1 MERSYGW
8 VIVGAGAL
16 MTCIGI
22 GAMMSLAVFLQ
33 PISAATGWSRTA
45 VATASTLNFLSMGL
59 AAFAWGALSDRY
71 GTRVVTLSGAL
82 LLGLGLVLA
91 SRAVSAL
98 EFQILFGAIVGVA
111 AGSFYAPMMTAA
123 TGWFTR
129 NRTLAVALV
138 SAGMGVGSV
147 TVSPFVRWMISSY
160 DWRTAML
167 AVGVVAW
174 ALLIPAALLVRRA
187 PKQADAPDPAR
198 PAREEPRSYTV
209 GQALR
214 SPQFAAIAL
223 THFACCA
230 CHSGPILHMVSY
242 AVGCGLSPAAATGA
256 FGLAGL
262 SGLAGRIGCG
272 LIADRAG
279 AKPVMVIALTLQA
292 VCAGLYLFT
301 TDIATFYGL
310 AVIFGLAF
318 GGVMPLYAVL
328 VREYFGL
335 KIMGSVFG
343 AVAMVSTLGMALGP
357 WAGGLLFDTYAS
369 YAWLYV
375 GSFAIGLG
383 AVAIAF
389 AFRPPEPAA
398 ALARP
403 LTAA

>member
-1 MERSYGW
+1 
-8 VIVGAGAL
+8 

-33 PISAATGWSRTA
+33 PISSATGWSRTA
-45 VATASTLNFLSMGL
+45 VSAASTLNFLCMGL
-59 AAFAWGALSDRY
+59 AAFAWGTLSDRY
-71 GTRVVTLSGAL
+71 GTRMVTLAGAL
-82 LLGLGLVLA
+82 LLGTGLALA
-91 SRAVSAL
+91 SRAGSAL
-98 EFQILFGAIVGVA
+98 EFQLLFGAIVGVA

-138 SAGMGVGSV
+138 SAGMGIGSL
-147 TVSPFVRWMISSY
+147 TVSPFARWMISTY

-167 AVGVVAW
+167 MVGIVAW
-174 ALLIPAALLVRRA
+174 AVLVPAALMVRPA
-187 PKQADAPDPAR
+187 PKADGAPGGPAGD
-198 PAREEPRSYTV
+198 EPPSRTV

-214 SPQFAAIAL
+214 TPQFAAIAL

-256 FGLAGL
+256 FGVAGL

-272 LIADRAG
+272 LIADRVG
-279 AKPVMVIALTLQA
+279 AKPVMIVCLTLQA
-292 VCAGLYLFT
+292 VSAGLYLFT
-301 TDIATFYGL
+301 SDIATFYGL

-318 GGVMPLYAVL
+318 GGVMPLYAVV

-357 WAGGLLFDTYAS
+357 WIGGYLFDTYAS
-369 YAWLYV
+369 YAGLYI
-375 GSFAIGLG
+375 GSFAVGLG
-383 AVAIAF
+383 AVAVAF
-389 AFRPPEPAA
+389 AFRPPQHS
-398 ALARP
+398 LVARP
-403 LTAA
+403 LPAG

>member
-8 VIVGAGAL
+8 VIVGAGL
-16 MTCIGI
+16 VMTCIGI

-45 VATASTLNFLSMGL
+45 VSAASTLNFLCMGL
-59 AAFAWGALSDRY
+59 AAFGWGALSDRY
-71 GTRVVTLSGAL
+71 GTRVVTLAGAL
-82 LLGLGLVLA
+82 LLGTGLALA
-91 SRAVSAL
+91 SRADSAL
-98 EFQILFGAIVGVA
+98 QFQLLFGTIVGVA

-147 TVSPFVRWMISSY
+147 TVSPFARWMISTY

-167 AVGVVAW
+167 MVGILAW
-174 ALLIPAALLVRRA
+174 ALLVPAALLVRPA
-187 PKQADAPDPAR
+187 PKPAGGPASGQPAADT
-198 PAREEPRSYTV
+198 PRDFTV
-209 GQALR
+209 AQALR
-214 SPQFAAIAL
+214 TPQFAAIAL

-242 AVGCGLSPAAATGA
+242 AIGCGLSPAAATGA
-256 FGLAGL
+256 FGIAGL

-272 LIADRAG
+272 LIADRVG
-279 AKPVMVIALTLQA
+279 AKPVMIIALTVQA
-292 VCAGLYLFT
+292 VAAGLYLFT
-301 TDIATFYGL
+301 SDIATFYGL
-310 AVIFGLAF
+310 AVIFGFAY
-318 GGVMPLYAVL
+318 GGVMPLYAVV

-357 WAGGLLFDTYAS
+357 LGGGWIFDRFGG
-369 YAWLYV
+369 YAWLYI
-375 GSFAIGLG
+375 GSFALGMG
-383 AVAIAF
+383 AVAIAL
-389 AFRPPEPAA
+389 AFPPFPRRAELRPA
-398 ALARP
+398 
-403 LTAA
+403 